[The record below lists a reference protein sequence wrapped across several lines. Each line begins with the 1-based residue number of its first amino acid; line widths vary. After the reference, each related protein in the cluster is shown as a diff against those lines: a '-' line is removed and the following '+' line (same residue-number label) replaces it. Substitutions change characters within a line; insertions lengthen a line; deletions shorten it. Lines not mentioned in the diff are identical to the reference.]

1 MAGDVLAG
9 LTLAFQLWSQRQG
22 GESGEKLPV
31 LVRHATGLGES
42 GERLSVLTRRLDL
55 ACAFAACEVPPSI
68 LGSFITDSRRS
79 LTNT

>member
-31 LVRHATGLGES
+31 LVRHGTGLGES

-55 ACAFAACEVPPSI
+55 ACAFAACEVPPSTPGCFRAD
-68 LGSFITDSRRS
+68 LRWS
-79 LTNT
+79 LTET